1 MLLTRI
7 IQQSGNVEGGRRLL
21 GNVRALLYI
30 GAAVLLGIVYILNR

>member
-1 MLLTRI
+1 MRLTRI

-30 GAAVLLGIVYILNR
+30 GAVVLLAVVYVLNR